1 VVTPT
6 ASDRGIVH
14 VIGAGLAGLSAALR
28 LAEAGERVI
37 LHEAANHAGGRC
49 RSYEDRELGRRIDN
63 GNHLLFSANRAALD
77 FLTAIGSRDSLIEQ
91 GEPAFPYLD
100 LATGERFTLRP
111 NRGPLPWWVLSRRR
125 RVPGSHAR
133 DYAVLWRLMRA
144 KPCETVASLARDHG
158 PVYRALVE
166 PLSVAVLNT
175 APEEG
180 SAWLLGRMLGLSF
193 AKGGRDCRPLIV
205 REGLSE
211 SFIEPALRRLTA
223 LGVEIRFSTRLRN
236 LTIANRRV
244 ESLQFNA
251 ANLALGPA
259 DRAVLAVPAPVAA
272 ALLPDL
278 TAPTEMRAIVNAH
291 YRLKQPFRPANGIPF
306 LALLGGTAHWVF
318 FRGDVASVTV
328 SAADALADLPAETL
342 APRLWADVAA
352 AIGEPG
358 AGLPPWRIVKERQA
372 TFAQTPSQVA
382 HRPAAAGSLDNL
394 WLAGD
399 WTDTGLPATI
409 EGAIRSGVAAA
420 ALVLAASK
428 ASGRQPGTAT
438 APAAKSAARIMAAR
452 PASPAG
458 AAEARCASAS
468 S

>member
-1 VVTPT
+1 VVTG
-6 ASDRGIVH
+6 ALSQRGISH
-14 VIGAGLAGLSAALR
+14 VVGAGLAGLSAALR
-28 LAEAGERVI
+28 LAEAGQQVI
-37 LHEAANHAGGRC
+37 LYEAANHAGGRC

-91 GEPAFPYLD
+91 PEPVFPYLD

-111 NRGPLPWWVLSRRR
+111 NVGPLPWWVLSRRR
-125 RVPGSHAR
+125 RVPGSRAR

-144 KPCETVASLARDHG
+144 NRSETVAALAPANG

-175 APEEG
+175 APAEG

-193 AKGGRDCRPLIV
+193 AKGGRDCRALIV
-205 REGLSE
+205 RVGLSE
-211 SFIEPALRRLTA
+211 SFIDPALRRLAA
-223 LGVEIRFSTRLRN
+223 LGVETRFGARLRG
-236 LTIANRRV
+236 LVV
-244 ESLQFNA
+244 ENGSVKNLQFNA
-251 ANLALGPA
+251 ANIALGRA
-259 DRAVLAVPAPVAA
+259 DGVVLAVPAPVAA
-272 ALLPDL
+272 ALLPAV
-278 TAPTEMRAIVNAH
+278 TVPTEMRAIVNAH
-291 YRLKQPFRPANGIPF
+291 YRLPQPYRPANGIPF

-328 SAADALADLPAETL
+328 SAADALADEPAEAL

-352 AIGEPG
+352 AIGQPG
-358 AGLPPWRIVKERQA
+358 APLPPWRIVKEKQA
-372 TFAQTPSQVA
+372 TFAQTPAQLMR
-382 HRPAAAGSLDNL
+382 RPAAAGSLDNL

-409 EGAIRSGVAAA
+409 EGAIRSGVTAA
-420 ALVLAASK
+420 ALAVGASAAP
-428 ASGRQPGTAT
+428 GRRLEI
-438 APAAKSAARIMAAR
+438 APARSTGSLASIMTSSRAPEASAAR
-452 PASPAG
+452 PAP
-458 AAEARCASAS
+458 AS

>member
-1 VVTPT
+1 M
-6 ASDRGIVH
+6 ASERGTVH
-14 VIGAGLAGLSAALR
+14 VVGAGLAGLSAALR
-28 LAEAGERVI
+28 LAEAGERVV

-77 FLTAIGSRDSLIEQ
+77 FLTAIGARDSLIEQ
-91 GEPAFPYLD
+91 AEPVFPYLD
-100 LATGERFTLRP
+100 LATGARFTLRP
-111 NRGPLPWWVLSRRR
+111 NAGRIPWWLFSTRR
-125 RVPGSHAR
+125 RVPGSRLR

-144 KPCETVASLARDHG
+144 TRRDTVAALAPADG

-193 AKGGRDCRPLIV
+193 AKGGQDCRALIV

-211 SFIEPALRRLTA
+211 SFIEPALRRLAA
-223 LGVEIRFSTRLRN
+223 LGVETRFATRLRS
-236 LTIANRRV
+236 LTLEGTRV
-244 ESLQFNA
+244 VALQFNA
-251 ANLALGPA
+251 ATVALGPA
-259 DRAVLAVPAPVAA
+259 DRLVLAVPAPVAA
-272 ALLPDL
+272 SLLPDL
-278 TAPTEMRAIVNAH
+278 AAPTEMRAIVNAH
-291 YRLKQPFRPANGIPF
+291 YRLKRPYLPANGVPF

-328 SAADALADLPAETL
+328 SAADALADEPAEAL

-352 AIGEPG
+352 AMGEPK
-358 AGLPPWRIVKERQA
+358 APLPAWRIVKEKQA
-372 TFAQTPSQVA
+372 TFAQTPAQIA
-382 HRPAAAGSLDNL
+382 RRPAAAGRLDNL

-409 EGAIRSGVAAA
+409 EGAIRSGVTAA
-420 ALVLAASK
+420 ALA
-428 ASGRQPGTAT
+428 
-438 APAAKSAARIMAAR
+438 
-452 PASPAG
+452 AG
-458 AAEARCASAS
+458 AAAVPDRRAKTASAAS
-468 S
+468 TGPLASLMTPPPVAEISALGAVPAAN

>member
-1 VVTPT
+1 MTGGL
-6 ASDRGIVH
+6 SQRGITH
-14 VIGAGLAGLSAALR
+14 VVGAGLAGLSAALR
-28 LAEAGERVI
+28 LAEAGQQVI

-91 GEPAFPYLD
+91 PEPVFPYLD

-111 NRGPLPWWVLSRRR
+111 NAGPLPWWVLSRRR
-125 RVPGSHAR
+125 RVPGSRAR

-144 KPCETVASLARDHG
+144 KRSETVAALAPADG

-175 APEEG
+175 APAEG

-193 AKGGRDCRPLIV
+193 AKGGKDCRALIV

-211 SFIEPALRRLTA
+211 SFIDPALRRLAA
-223 LGVEIRFSTRLRN
+223 LGVETRFGARLRS
-236 LTIANRRV
+236 LTAETRFVKN
-244 ESLQFNA
+244 LQFNA
-251 ANLALGPA
+251 ANIPLGPA
-259 DRAVLAVPAPVAA
+259 DGVVLAVPAPVAA
-272 ALLPDL
+272 ALLPAV
-278 TAPTEMRAIVNAH
+278 TVPTEMRAIVNAH
-291 YRLKQPFRPANGIPF
+291 YRLPQPYRPANGIPF

-328 SAADALADLPAETL
+328 SAADALADEPAEAL
-342 APRLWADVAA
+342 APRLWTDVAA
-352 AIGEPG
+352 AIGQPG
-358 AGLPPWRIVKERQA
+358 APLPPWRIVKEKQA
-372 TFAQTPSQVA
+372 TFAQTPAQLMR
-382 HRPAAAGSLDNL
+382 RPAAAGSLDNL

-409 EGAIRSGVAAA
+409 EGAIRSGVTAA
-420 ALVLAASK
+420 ALAVGASAAPGRRRGIVPARSTGSLASIMT
-428 ASGRQPGTAT
+428 SPR
-438 APAAKSAARIMAAR
+438 APEASAARPT
-452 PASPAG
+452 PALS
-458 AAEARCASAS
+458 
-468 S
+468 

>member
-1 VVTPT
+1 VVTG
-6 ASDRGIVH
+6 ALSQRGISH
-14 VIGAGLAGLSAALR
+14 VVGAGLAGLSAALR
-28 LAEAGERVI
+28 LAEAGQQVI

-91 GEPAFPYLD
+91 PEPVFPYLD

-111 NRGPLPWWVLSRRR
+111 NVGPLPWWVLSRRR
-125 RVPGSHAR
+125 RVPGSRAR

-144 KPCETVASLARDHG
+144 NRSETVAAVAPADG

-175 APEEG
+175 APAEG

-193 AKGGRDCRPLIV
+193 AKGGRDCRALIV

-211 SFIEPALRRLTA
+211 SFIDPALRRLAA
-223 LGVEIRFSTRLRN
+223 LGVETRFGARLRG
-236 LTIANRRV
+236 LMV
-244 ESLQFNA
+244 ENGSVKNLQFNA
-251 ANLALGPA
+251 ANIALGPA
-259 DRAVLAVPAPVAA
+259 DGVVLAVPAPVAA
-272 ALLPDL
+272 ALLPAV
-278 TAPTEMRAIVNAH
+278 TVPTEMRAIVNAH
-291 YRLKQPFRPANGIPF
+291 YRLPQPYRPANGIPF

-328 SAADALADLPAETL
+328 SAADALADEPAEAL

-352 AIGEPG
+352 AIGQPG
-358 AGLPPWRIVKERQA
+358 APLPPWRIVKEKQA
-372 TFAQTPSQVA
+372 TFAQTPAQLMR
-382 HRPAAAGSLDNL
+382 RPTAAGSLDNL

-409 EGAIRSGVAAA
+409 EGAIRSGVTAA
-420 ALVLAASK
+420 ALAVDASAAP
-428 ASGRQPGTAT
+428 GRRLEI
-438 APAAKSAARIMAAR
+438 APARSTGSLASIMTSSRAPEVSAAR
-452 PASPAG
+452 PAP
-458 AAEARCASAS
+458 AS

>member
-1 VVTPT
+1 MTG
-6 ASDRGIVH
+6 ALSQRGISH
-14 VIGAGLAGLSAALR
+14 VVGAGLAGLSAALR
-28 LAEAGERVI
+28 LAEAGQQVI

-91 GEPAFPYLD
+91 PEPVFPYLD

-111 NRGPLPWWVLSRRR
+111 NVGPLPWWVLSRRR
-125 RVPGSHAR
+125 RVPGSRAR

-144 KPCETVASLARDHG
+144 NRSETVAAVAPADG

-175 APEEG
+175 APAEG

-193 AKGGRDCRPLIV
+193 AKGGRDCRALIV

-211 SFIEPALRRLTA
+211 SFIDPALRRLAA
-223 LGVEIRFSTRLRN
+223 LGVETRFGARLRG
-236 LTIANRRV
+236 LMV
-244 ESLQFNA
+244 ENGSVKNLQFNA
-251 ANLALGPA
+251 ANIALGPA
-259 DRAVLAVPAPVAA
+259 DGVVLAVPAPVAA
-272 ALLPDL
+272 ALLPAV
-278 TAPTEMRAIVNAH
+278 TVPTEMRAIVNAH
-291 YRLKQPFRPANGIPF
+291 YRLPQPYRPANGIPF

-328 SAADALADLPAETL
+328 SAADALADEPAEAL

-352 AIGEPG
+352 AIGQPG
-358 AGLPPWRIVKERQA
+358 APLPPWRIVKEKQA
-372 TFAQTPSQVA
+372 TFAQTPAQLMR
-382 HRPAAAGSLDNL
+382 RPTAAGSLDNL

-409 EGAIRSGVAAA
+409 EGAIRSGVTAA
-420 ALVLAASK
+420 ALAVDASAAP
-428 ASGRQPGTAT
+428 GRRLEI
-438 APAAKSAARIMAAR
+438 APARSTGSLASIMTLLRAPEASAAR
-452 PASPAG
+452 PAP
-458 AAEARCASAS
+458 AS

>member
-1 VVTPT
+1 MTG
-6 ASDRGIVH
+6 ALSQRGISH
-14 VIGAGLAGLSAALR
+14 VVGAGLAGLSAALR
-28 LAEAGERVI
+28 LAEAGQQVI

-91 GEPAFPYLD
+91 PEPVFPYLD

-111 NRGPLPWWVLSRRR
+111 NVGPLPWWVLSRRR
-125 RVPGSHAR
+125 RVPGSRAR

-144 KPCETVASLARDHG
+144 NRSETVAALAPANG

-175 APEEG
+175 APAEG

-193 AKGGRDCRPLIV
+193 AKGGRDCRALIV
-205 REGLSE
+205 RVGLSE
-211 SFIEPALRRLTA
+211 SFIDPALRRLAA
-223 LGVEIRFSTRLRN
+223 LGVETRFGARLRG
-236 LTIANRRV
+236 LMV
-244 ESLQFNA
+244 ENGSVKNLQFNA
-251 ANLALGPA
+251 ANIALGPA
-259 DRAVLAVPAPVAA
+259 DGVVLAVPAPVAA
-272 ALLPDL
+272 ALLPAV
-278 TAPTEMRAIVNAH
+278 TVPTEMRAIVNAH
-291 YRLKQPFRPANGIPF
+291 YRLPQPYRPANGIPF

-328 SAADALADLPAETL
+328 SAADALADEPAEAL

-352 AIGEPG
+352 AIGQPG
-358 AGLPPWRIVKERQA
+358 APLPPWRIVKEKQA
-372 TFAQTPSQVA
+372 TFAQTPAQLMR
-382 HRPAAAGSLDNL
+382 RPAAAGSLDNL

-409 EGAIRSGVAAA
+409 EGAIRSGVTAA
-420 ALVLAASK
+420 ALAVGASAAP
-428 ASGRQPGTAT
+428 GRRLEI
-438 APAAKSAARIMAAR
+438 APARSTGSLASIMTSSRAPEASAAR
-452 PASPAG
+452 PAP
-458 AAEARCASAS
+458 AS

>member
-1 VVTPT
+1 VVTQT
-6 ASDRGIVH
+6 ASDRGTVH
-14 VIGAGLAGLSAALR
+14 VVGAGLAGLSATLR
-28 LAEAGERVI
+28 LAEAGERII

-63 GNHLLFSANRAALD
+63 GNHLLFSANRTALD

-91 GEPAFPYLD
+91 GEPVFPYLD

-111 NRGPLPWWVLSRRR
+111 SQGRLPWWVLSRSRR
-125 RVPGSHAR
+125 IPGSRAR

-144 KPCETVASLARDHG
+144 KPCETVASLAPDRG
-158 PVYRALVE
+158 PVYRALIE

-175 APEEG
+175 APAEG
-180 SAWLLGRMLGLSF
+180 SAWLLGRMLALSF
-193 AKGGRDCRPLIV
+193 AKGGRDCRALIV

-211 SFIEPALRRLTA
+211 SFIEPALRRLAA
-223 LGVEIRFSTRLRN
+223 LGVEIRFGTRLRN

-251 ANLALGPA
+251 ANLALGAA
-259 DRAVLAVPAPVAA
+259 DRVVLAAPAPVAA
-272 ALLPDL
+272 ALLPNL

-291 YRLKQPFRPANGIPF
+291 YRLNRPFRPANGIPF

-328 SAADALADLPAETL
+328 SAADMLADVPAEIL

-352 AIGEPG
+352 AIGAPD
-358 AGLPPWRIVKERQA
+358 AAMPAWRIVKERQA

-382 HRPAAAGSLDNL
+382 RRPAAAGSLDNL

-409 EGAIRSGVAAA
+409 EGAIRSGVTAAT
-420 ALVLAASK
+420 LVLAASA
-428 ASGRQPGTAT
+428 ASGRQPGIVP
-438 APAAKSAARIMAAR
+438 APAARRAPL
-452 PASPAG
+452 PATHAG
-458 AAEARCASAS
+458 AGNTRRAAGS

>member
-1 VVTPT
+1 VVTQT
-6 ASDRGIVH
+6 ASDRGTVH
-14 VIGAGLAGLSAALR
+14 VVGAGLAGLSATLR
-28 LAEAGERVI
+28 LAEAGERII

-91 GEPAFPYLD
+91 GEPVFPYLD

-111 NRGPLPWWVLSRRR
+111 SQGRLPWWVLSRSRR
-125 RVPGSHAR
+125 IPGSRAR

-144 KPCETVASLARDHG
+144 KPCETVASLAPDRG
-158 PVYRALVE
+158 PVYRALIE

-193 AKGGRDCRPLIV
+193 AKGGRECRALIV

-211 SFIEPALRRLTA
+211 SFIEPALRRLAA
-223 LGVEIRFSTRLRN
+223 LGVEIRFGARLRN
-236 LTIANRRV
+236 LAIRNGRV

-251 ANLALGPA
+251 ANLALGSA
-259 DRAVLAVPAPVAA
+259 DRVVLATPAPVAA
-272 ALLPDL
+272 ALLPNL

-291 YRLKQPFRPANGIPF
+291 YRLKQPFCPANGIPF
-306 LALLGGTAHWVF
+306 LALLGGMAHWVF
-318 FRGDVASVTV
+318 FRGDVASITV
-328 SAADALADLPAETL
+328 SAADMLADTPAEIL
-342 APRLWADVAA
+342 AQRLWVDVAA

-358 AGLPPWRIVKERQA
+358 AALPPWRIVKERQA

-382 HRPAAAGSLDNL
+382 RRPAAAGSLDNL

-409 EGAIRSGVAAA
+409 EGAIRSGVTAA
-420 ALVLAASK
+420 ALVLAAS
-428 ASGRQPGTAT
+428 AALGRQP
-438 APAAKSAARIMAAR
+438 APAAKRVAR
-452 PASPAG
+452 PATHAG
-458 AAEARCASAS
+458 AGDARSAGS

>member
-1 VVTPT
+1 VVTG
-6 ASDRGIVH
+6 ALSQRGISH
-14 VIGAGLAGLSAALR
+14 VVGAGLAGLSAALR
-28 LAEAGERVI
+28 LAEAGQQVI
-37 LHEAANHAGGRC
+37 LYEAANHAGGRC

-91 GEPAFPYLD
+91 PEPVFPYLD

-111 NRGPLPWWVLSRRR
+111 NVGPLPWWVLSRRR
-125 RVPGSHAR
+125 RVPGSRAR

-144 KPCETVASLARDHG
+144 NRSETVAALAPANG

-175 APEEG
+175 APAEG

-193 AKGGRDCRPLIV
+193 AKGGRDCRALIV
-205 REGLSE
+205 RVGLSE
-211 SFIEPALRRLTA
+211 SFIDPALRRLAA
-223 LGVEIRFSTRLRN
+223 LGVETRFGARLRG
-236 LTIANRRV
+236 LVV
-244 ESLQFNA
+244 ENGSVKNLQFNA
-251 ANLALGPA
+251 ANIALGPA
-259 DRAVLAVPAPVAA
+259 DGVVLAVPAPVAA
-272 ALLPDL
+272 ALLPAV
-278 TAPTEMRAIVNAH
+278 TVPTEMRAIVNAH
-291 YRLKQPFRPANGIPF
+291 YRLPQPYRPANGIPF

-328 SAADALADLPAETL
+328 SAADALADEPAEAL

-352 AIGEPG
+352 AIGQPG
-358 AGLPPWRIVKERQA
+358 APLPPWRIVKEKQA
-372 TFAQTPSQVA
+372 TFAQTPAQLMR
-382 HRPAAAGSLDNL
+382 RPAAAGSLDNL

-409 EGAIRSGVAAA
+409 EGAIRSGVTAA
-420 ALVLAASK
+420 ALAVGASAAP
-428 ASGRQPGTAT
+428 GRRLEI
-438 APAAKSAARIMAAR
+438 APARSTGSLASIMTSSRAPEASAAR
-452 PASPAG
+452 PAP
-458 AAEARCASAS
+458 AS